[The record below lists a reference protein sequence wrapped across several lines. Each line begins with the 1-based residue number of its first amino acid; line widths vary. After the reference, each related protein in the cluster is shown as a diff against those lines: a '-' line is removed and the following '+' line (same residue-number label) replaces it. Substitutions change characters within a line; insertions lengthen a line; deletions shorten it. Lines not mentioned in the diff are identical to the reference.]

1 MLDFGKK
8 KENDEQS
15 SKLTNLDNIKKQ
27 STPYKRN
34 RKVKI
39 NKSLYAHYYFFFFLM
54 F

>member
-27 STPYKRN
+27 TIQY
-34 RKVKI
+34 
-39 NKSLYAHYYFFFFLM
+39 
-54 F
+54 